1 VVYNEA
7 FAQEGF
13 SMPKSSSKPATKPK
27 SSPAGGA
34 YYADYLKLDRLLAA
48 QEPAS
53 ARHGRPAHDEM
64 LFIVVHQAYELW
76 FKQILHELDRIQ
88 ADFGGDVVEDEY
100 LGRIVHGLDRINEVL
115 KLLIQQLEVLET
127 MTPLDFLDFRDFLFP
142 ASGFQSTQFRLIE
155 IRLGLARDARTDYAG
170 KPFDATLAAPDKSR
184 IAAAER
190 APTLIDQLDQWLSRT
205 PFVHRPDYDFS
216 LEYRNAVKR
225 LLEDD
230 AARVR
235 ANEAMSAQQREVE
248 ASRIEAS
255 LAEFRAIFASEA
267 ESSPWQMS
275 REAVQAALFVIVYRD
290 RPVLQLPFR
299 LIAAL
304 MNVDELLT
312 LWRYRHALMV
322 QRMIG
327 VKIGT
332 GGSAGHDYL
341 RETAARHRIFSDLFR
356 LSTYLIPRSRLP
368 KLPRELEEAMGYRY
382 AAR

>member
-1 VVYNEA
+1 M
-7 FAQEGF
+7 
-13 SMPKSSSKPATKPK
+13 SKLSS
-27 SSPAGGA
+27 AGGA
-34 YYADYLKLDRLLAA
+34 YYADYLMLDRLLAA

-100 LGRIVHGLDRINEVL
+100 LGRIVHGLDRINEIL

-142 ASGFQSTQFRLIE
+142 ASGFQSVQFRLIE
-155 IRLGLARDARTDYAG
+155 IRLGLAREARTNYAG
-170 KPFDATLAAPDKSR
+170 KPFDETLAAPDKAR

-190 APTLIDQLDQWLSRT
+190 GAKLIDQLDQWLSRT
-205 PFVHRPDYDFS
+205 PFVHRPDYDFAR
-216 LEYRNAVKR
+216 EYRNAVQR

-235 ANEAMSAQQREVE
+235 ANEAMGAQQREVE

-255 LAEFRAIFASEA
+255 LAEFQAIFASET
-267 ESSPWQMS
+267 EPSPWQMS
-275 REAVQAALFVIVYRD
+275 RQAVQAALFIVVYRD

-341 RETAARHRIFSDLFR
+341 RDTAARHRIFSDLFR

-368 KLPRELEEAMGYRY
+368 KLPRELEDAMGYRY